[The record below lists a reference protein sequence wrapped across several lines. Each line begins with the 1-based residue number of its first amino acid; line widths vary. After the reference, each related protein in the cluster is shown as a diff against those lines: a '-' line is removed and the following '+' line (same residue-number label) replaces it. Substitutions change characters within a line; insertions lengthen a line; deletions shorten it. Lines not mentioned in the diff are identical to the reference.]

1 MTSEN
6 NKAVVRRLLE
16 EVWGKGDLSVLPELV
31 AADCIGH
38 AGSVGFRLEGI
49 DQYRQFVATYQAL
62 LGDSGITIEDQL
74 AEGDR
79 VATRW
84 TTSIRLPANADTTAP
99 QPASVMAIHR
109 LTGGKIVEIWSSWD
123 VMAAEDLAAEH
134 DALDRLTL
142 DI

>member
-1 MTSEN
+1 MAED
-6 NKAVVRRLLE
+6 NKRVVRRLLE

-31 AADCIGH
+31 APDCICH
-38 AGSVGFRLEGI
+38 AASAGFRLEGI

-62 LGDSGITIEDQL
+62 LGDSGITIDDQL

-84 TTSIRLPANADTTAP
+84 TTSIRLPSDADTAAP
-99 QPASVMAIHR
+99 QPASVMAIYR
-109 LTGGKIVEIWSSWD
+109 LAGGKVVESWSSWD
-123 VMAAEDLAAEH
+123 VMVAGDLAAEH
-134 DALDRLTL
+134 DALDSLTI